1 MPPPPP
7 PDAGTPPPYGSV
19 PPPPPPPGAGAP
31 MFAGMMQAPL
41 ISSNK
46 DERLWAT
53 LIHLGG
59 IVGVLIAGTS
69 SLIGLPLP
77 FNLLIPFVIWL
88 LKREGSPFINDQGKE
103 ALNFNITITIVG
115 YLLIFTCIGVFL
127 LPFLG
132 IY

>member
-1 MPPPPP
+1 
-7 PDAGTPPPYGSV
+7 
-19 PPPPPPPGAGAP
+19 
-31 MFAGMMQAPL
+31 MFAGMMQPPL

-132 IY
+132 IYALIVSVIASVKANEGVAYRYPGTLRLIN

>member
-1 MPPPPP
+1 
-7 PDAGTPPPYGSV
+7 
-19 PPPPPPPGAGAP
+19 
-31 MFAGMMQAPL
+31 MFAGMMPSPM
-41 ISSNK
+41 IPSNRE
-46 DERLWAT
+46 ERLWAT

-77 FNLLIPFVIWL
+77 FNLLIPFIIWL

-132 IY
+132 IYALIVSVIASVKANEGVAYRYPGTLRLIN

>member
-1 MPPPPP
+1 
-7 PDAGTPPPYGSV
+7 
-19 PPPPPPPGAGAP
+19 
-31 MFAGMMQAPL
+31 MFAGMMQPPL
-41 ISSNK
+41 IPSNK

-69 SLIGLPLP
+69 SLVGLPLP

-103 ALNFNITITIVG
+103 ALNFNITVTIVG

-132 IY
+132 IYSLVVSVIASVKGNEGVAYRYPATLRLIN